1 MSLDRIHITIQRKIE
16 QPNQLGVSPM
26 TSALQIENMEIL
38 VQEIMSTEYT
48 QQMVLSIHNDQNQK

>member
-1 MSLDRIHITIQRKIE
+1 MYLVQIHITTQRRTK

-38 VQEIMSTEYT
+38 DLEAMSIEYT
-48 QQMVLSIHNDQNQK
+48 QKMVLSILNVQSPK